1 MTAIAVKAKVK
12 FVQPL
17 GIIWLKKKCCFL
29 STGIKCF
36 KVIEK

>member
-17 GIIWLKKKCCFL
+17 GIIWLKKCGFL